1 MTTNNNLLP
10 ILLVSTISLAGW
22 TAAAPAFAAQM
33 APGGLACTD
42 EMIQKL
48 SDATEEVRPNVDPK
62 LMPKLD
68 AQLKK
73 VRDAK
78 AAGKTKLC
86 STEILLN
93 VIVLEK
99 FLGRHIK

>member
-1 MTTNNNLLP
+1 MIANNNLLRAF
-10 ILLVSTISLAGW
+10 LVSAISLVGG
-22 TAAAPAFAAQM
+22 TAAAPADAAQL
-33 APGGLACTD
+33 ANSELACTD

-62 LMPKLD
+62 LMARLE

-78 AAGKTKLC
+78 EAGKAKLC
-86 STEILLN
+86 RTEIILDI
-93 VIVLEK
+93 IVLEK
-99 FLGRHIK
+99 FLGRPIK

>member
-1 MTTNNNLLP
+1 MITNNNLLP
-10 ILLVSTISLAGW
+10 ILLVSAISLVGW
-22 TAAAPAFAAQM
+22 TVAAPANATQM
-33 APGGLACTD
+33 AAGGPACSD

-62 LMPKLD
+62 LMGRLE

-78 AAGKTKLC
+78 EAGNAKLC
-86 STEILLN
+86 RTEIILDI
-93 VIVLEK
+93 IVLEK
-99 FLGRHIK
+99 FLGRPIK